1 MKRLAWCLLYGFAG
15 LAQAAINDVTFHGT
29 LVSPP
34 ACTISD
40 GKTIEVEFRNV
51 IIDNINGDNFR
62 QDVPYTITCD
72 PDVRDDAWEMSLTW
86 TGSQTPYDDSAIET
100 DVSGLLLNQ
109 PFHRYFADFLALWS
123 MDNRVL
129 LNLASPR
136 HQLAKQ
142 RLVLL
147 AKCCFLFHLTVSIS
161 NFPTVYPTRSTIDRF
176 KRIFPH
182 SPRVNADLSSSSWQ
196 TSRRNYCDHALEEYV
211 DKIFV
216 DEAVNEL
223 QTIQDMLRWSV
234 SRFSAANIWYGHGT
248 DNPWDEA
255 VQLVLPSLYL
265 PLDIPEDMRTARLTS
280 SEKHRIVE
288 RVIRRVNERIPVAYL
303 TNKAWFCG
311 HEFYVDERV
320 LVPRSP
326 IGELINNKFA
336 GLISKQPQHILD
348 MCTGSGCIAIACAYA
363 FPEAE
368 VDAVDISPDALA
380 VAEQN
385 IEEHGLIHNVI
396 PIRSDLFR
404 DLPKVQYDLIVTNPP
419 YVDAEDMSDL
429 PNEYRHEPELGLASG
444 TDGLKLTRRILG
456 NAADYLADDGVLIC
470 EVGNSMV
477 HLMEQYP
484 DVPFTW
490 LEFDN
495 GGDGVFML
503 TKEQLIAAR
512 EHFAIYKD

>member
-1 MKRLAWCLLYGFAG
+1 M
-15 LAQAAINDVTFHGT
+15 
-29 LVSPP
+29 
-34 ACTISD
+34 
-40 GKTIEVEFRNV
+40 
-51 IIDNINGDNFR
+51 
-62 QDVPYTITCD
+62 
-72 PDVRDDAWEMSLTW
+72 
-86 TGSQTPYDDSAIET
+86 
-100 DVSGLLLNQ
+100 
-109 PFHRYFADFLALWS
+109 
-123 MDNRVL
+123 
-129 LNLASPR
+129 
-136 HQLAKQ
+136 
-142 RLVLL
+142 
-147 AKCCFLFHLTVSIS
+147 
-161 NFPTVYPTRSTIDRF
+161 
-176 KRIFPH
+176 
-182 SPRVNADLSSSSWQ
+182 
-196 TSRRNYCDHALEEYV
+196 

-303 TNKAWFCG
+303 
-311 HEFYVDERV
+311 
-320 LVPRSP
+320 
-326 IGELINNKFA
+326 
-336 GLISKQPQHILD
+336 
-348 MCTGSGCIAIACAYA
+348 
-363 FPEAE
+363 
-368 VDAVDISPDALA
+368 
-380 VAEQN
+380 
-385 IEEHGLIHNVI
+385 
-396 PIRSDLFR
+396 
-404 DLPKVQYDLIVTNPP
+404 
-419 YVDAEDMSDL
+419 

-503 TKEQLIAAR
+503 TKEQLLAAR
-512 EHFAIYKD
+512 EYFAIYKD